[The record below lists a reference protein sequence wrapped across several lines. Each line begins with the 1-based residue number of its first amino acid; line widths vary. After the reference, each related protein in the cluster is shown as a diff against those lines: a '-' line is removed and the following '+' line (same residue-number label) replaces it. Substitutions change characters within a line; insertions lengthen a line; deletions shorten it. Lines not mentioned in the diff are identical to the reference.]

1 MGRDIVFVLV
11 NLVSVVTAAVSVS
24 VAVAMPVAVVGRC
37 EEPARSV
44 VVGGVREDTILD
56 VATEEALLG
65 ERHSI
70 LKCIVPPTVH
80 PAEEEGSAGL
90 ARHVLI
96 QVVLEEL
103 PLSSRF
109 HS

>member
-11 NLVSVVTAAVSVS
+11 NLVSVVTAAVSV
-24 VAVAMPVAVVGRC
+24 AVAMAVVGRC